1 MSITSANSVFMLGIL
16 GIFPVP
22 QPLQGYDVDDAFMAQ
37 MIKPKEVKMGIDGR
51 LSGGYIPVPTPI
63 EITLQ
68 SDSASNLLFEE
79 WYAQEQA
86 TQESFTATGLIRLPS
101 IGETYTLAVG
111 FLTGYTPFAAA
122 KKVLQ
127 PRKFEIT
134 WQSVIGAPIG

>member
-1 MSITSANSVFMLGIL
+1 VSITSANSVFMLGIL

-22 QPLQGYDVDDAFMAQ
+22 QPLQGYDVDGRLHGPDDQAQ
-37 MIKPKEVKMGIDGR
+37 EVKMGIDGR

-68 SDSASNLLFEE
+68 ADSASNVLFEE

-86 TQESFTATGLIRLPS
+86 QQESFTATGLIRLPS